1 MNTVWIVLP
10 VLIALMFQ
18 LGIELDRQAFAG
30 VARRPAAVVAG
41 LLGQLALLP
50 LIAFGVGL
58 AFRLPPVYFLGLLL
72 VACCPGGSSSNVF
85 SMLAK
90 GDVALSVTLT
100 ALSSLITL
108 FTIPLV
114 MGFAARFVAVHA
126 GAAIELPVGKLLV
139 QNIVLLFLPMLCGAL
154 FRHWRPR
161 AARRVHELL
170 GRVAFP
176 ALMLLAA
183 VFFVQYASTI
193 LENLGVL
200 GLAAGALRRVAGV
213 AVDREFLRA
222 FGRGAGRLFA
232 TRGDR
237 HVGGRVVAFIGVCGE
252 FLLRAQV
259 DGEGLAR
266 DVVLGLGDH
275 ADHVV
280 VRGQHGDA
288 GVAFALG
295 FDVRD
300 DRGRVVGAGGEHG
313 VGDLRAV
320 HRQRRERGGRVRDEL
335 AGRGLQLDLGQA
347 GADHAAGGCGVGV
360 GDRDLDERGSHR
372 SEVIGVRLDSV
383 GRLLGRDGL
392 RGSEIRP
399 VLAVRGDLDLRLAGV
414 GEPHRVAVAE
424 EVHDNLAELLLGRV
438 LEGDLGGVVA
448 GLRVRPVG
456 PC

>member
-200 GLAAGALRRVAGV
+200 GLAAGALILLAMAGGSLL
-213 AVDREFLRA
+213 A
-222 FGRGAGRLFA
+222 RLFWLRRAVRRTIVIEVGMQNAAQAIAVA
-232 TRGDR
+232 TSPLIFDS
-237 HVGGRVVAFIGVCGE
+237 GE
-252 FLLRAQV
+252 MAVPAIVYALV
-259 DGEGLAR
+259 MN
-266 DVVLGLGDH
+266 VVLLSYLKLLPKCTDET
-275 ADHVV
+275 ASE
-280 VRGQHGDA
+280 
-288 GVAFALG
+288 
-295 FDVRD
+295 
-300 DRGRVVGAGGEHG
+300 GA
-313 VGDLRAV
+313 
-320 HRQRRERGGRVRDEL
+320 
-335 AGRGLQLDLGQA
+335 
-347 GADHAAGGCGVGV
+347 
-360 GDRDLDERGSHR
+360 
-372 SEVIGVRLDSV
+372 
-383 GRLLGRDGL
+383 
-392 RGSEIRP
+392 
-399 VLAVRGDLDLRLAGV
+399 
-414 GEPHRVAVAE
+414 
-424 EVHDNLAELLLGRV
+424 
-438 LEGDLGGVVA
+438 
-448 GLRVRPVG
+448 
-456 PC
+456 

>member
-139 QNIVLLFLPMLCGAL
+139 QNIVLLFLPMICGAL

-200 GLAAGALRRVAGV
+200 GLAAGALILLAMAGGSLLAHLFRLRRAVRRTIVIEVGMQNAAQAIAVATSPLIFDSGEM
-213 AVDREFLRA
+213 AVPAIVYAL
-222 FGRGAGRLFA
+222 
-232 TRGDR
+232 
-237 HVGGRVVAFIGVCGE
+237 VMN
-252 FLLRAQV
+252 
-259 DGEGLAR
+259 
-266 DVVLGLGDH
+266 VVLLSYLKLLPKCTDET
-275 ADHVV
+275 ASE
-280 VRGQHGDA
+280 
-288 GVAFALG
+288 
-295 FDVRD
+295 
-300 DRGRVVGAGGEHG
+300 GA
-313 VGDLRAV
+313 
-320 HRQRRERGGRVRDEL
+320 
-335 AGRGLQLDLGQA
+335 
-347 GADHAAGGCGVGV
+347 
-360 GDRDLDERGSHR
+360 
-372 SEVIGVRLDSV
+372 
-383 GRLLGRDGL
+383 
-392 RGSEIRP
+392 
-399 VLAVRGDLDLRLAGV
+399 
-414 GEPHRVAVAE
+414 
-424 EVHDNLAELLLGRV
+424 
-438 LEGDLGGVVA
+438 
-448 GLRVRPVG
+448 
-456 PC
+456 

>member
-200 GLAAGALRRVAGV
+200 GLAAGALILLAMAGGSLLACLFRLRRAVRRTIVIEVGMQNAAQAIAVATSPLIFDSGEM
-213 AVDREFLRA
+213 AVPAIVYAL
-222 FGRGAGRLFA
+222 
-232 TRGDR
+232 
-237 HVGGRVVAFIGVCGE
+237 VMN
-252 FLLRAQV
+252 
-259 DGEGLAR
+259 
-266 DVVLGLGDH
+266 VVLLSYLKLLPKCTDET
-275 ADHVV
+275 ASE
-280 VRGQHGDA
+280 
-288 GVAFALG
+288 
-295 FDVRD
+295 
-300 DRGRVVGAGGEHG
+300 GA
-313 VGDLRAV
+313 
-320 HRQRRERGGRVRDEL
+320 
-335 AGRGLQLDLGQA
+335 
-347 GADHAAGGCGVGV
+347 
-360 GDRDLDERGSHR
+360 
-372 SEVIGVRLDSV
+372 
-383 GRLLGRDGL
+383 
-392 RGSEIRP
+392 
-399 VLAVRGDLDLRLAGV
+399 
-414 GEPHRVAVAE
+414 
-424 EVHDNLAELLLGRV
+424 
-438 LEGDLGGVVA
+438 
-448 GLRVRPVG
+448 
-456 PC
+456 